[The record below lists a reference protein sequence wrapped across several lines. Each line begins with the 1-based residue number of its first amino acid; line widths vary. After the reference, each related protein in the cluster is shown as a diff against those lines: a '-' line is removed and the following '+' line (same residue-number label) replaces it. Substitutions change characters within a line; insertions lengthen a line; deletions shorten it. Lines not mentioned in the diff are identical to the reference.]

1 MKYLI
6 LFALTIA
13 FVVPVDLAAQPTEY
27 EFELSGLQQTSLSDF
42 EAIIPLKFNSIND
55 SSLNEL
61 KGNFISRLHSLGFL
75 DNSIEIIQP
84 DFSDL
89 KEKPKIIF
97 AVTEGKKYSVKNI
110 VIDDT
115 TLKKNS
121 SLIRE
126 LDLFSGHPLNEANI
140 DAISEKIIKNYSDE
154 GYIFSQVKLIG
165 FKKVFEDVDEIQTEL
180 RFTIFP
186 NRKSVIDKIEVEGNY
201 LTDKNII
208 IREARIKDGEIF
220 NQDLSDKITKRL
232 RRLSIFSSV
241 NPPEYFIDQD
251 GNGTLKVSLKE
262 GNTNSFDG
270 IIGYIPAASAREK
283 GYFSGLVNVS
293 FRNLF
298 GTMRAFSLKW
308 QQVSRASQD
317 LEINYFEPWLFGLP
331 INLYPSFFQR
341 KQDSTY
347 VQRNV
352 GVRSEVLVSE
362 FLSFNLS
369 INSERVIRSA
379 ERAIALLNNSSS
391 ILVGGGIKY
400 DTRDDFFFPSEGLIF
415 RTDYFYIRKEIS
427 EQTTSAN
434 TAIDLR
440 KIMADFDYYQP
451 TFSNQIFTVGVHGRE
466 LRGNNFEI
474 SDLFRL
480 GGTNTLR
487 GYEENQFSGSRLL
500 WMNNEY
506 RLLLAEKNFVF
517 VFLDVGYYYRNFMNE
532 NLSKLKYGYGLGVA
546 VDSPLGILKVN
557 YALGE
562 GDSISKGKIHFGII
576 NAF

>member
-1 MKYLI
+1 MKYFLLSAFI
-6 LFALTIA
+6 LNFFITRNL
-13 FVVPVDLAAQPTEY
+13 VSQQTEY
-27 EFELSGLQQTSLSDF
+27 EIELSGLQKTPLSHYQQ
-42 EAIIPLKFNSIND
+42 ILPLKLVSLND

-61 KGNFISRLHSLGFL
+61 KVKISLALNSFGFL
-75 DNSIEIIQP
+75 DNSIEIVLP
-84 DFSDL
+84 DTSSTADN
-89 KEKPKIIF
+89 KKIFISI
-97 AVTEGKKYSVKNI
+97 TEGKKYLINEI
-110 VIDDT
+110 TIDDT
-115 TLKKNS
+115 TLVNHS
-121 SLIRE
+121 PLIRE
-126 LDLFSGHPLNEANI
+126 LNLLSQQPLNETSI
-140 DAISEKIIKNYSDE
+140 SSISEKILKHYSDE
-154 GYIFSQVKLIG
+154 GYIFAQVKLQG
-165 FKKVFEDVDEIQTEL
+165 FKKIFEDENEIQTEL
-180 RFTIFP
+180 NFTVIP
-186 NRKSVIDKIEVEGNY
+186 KRRSVINKIEIEGND
-201 LTDKNII
+201 LTDANII
-208 IREARIKDGEIF
+208 IREIRIKEEDTF
-220 NQDLSDKITKRL
+220 NQALADKITKRL
-232 RRLSIFSSV
+232 RRLSIFSRV
-241 NPPEYFIDQD
+241 NMPEYFIDQD
-251 GNGTLKVSLKE
+251 GKGTLTLSITE

-331 INLYPSFFQR
+331 INLYSSFFQR

-362 FLSFNLS
+362 FLSFNLT
-369 INSERVIRSA
+369 INSERVIPSA
-379 ERAIALLNNSSS
+379 EKTIALLNNSSS
-391 ILVGGGIKY
+391 ISIGGGMKY
-400 DTRDDFFFPSEGLIF
+400 DTRDDFFFPNEGLIF

-427 EQTTSAN
+427 EQTTAAKTS
-434 TAIDLR
+434 IDLR

-451 TFSNQIFTVGVHGRE
+451 TFSNQIFTVGLHGRE
-466 LRGNNFEI
+466 LRGNDFDL

-506 RLLLAEKNFVF
+506 RLLLAKKNFVF

-532 NLSKLKYGYGLGVA
+532 NLSKIKYGYGLGVA

>member
-1 MKYLI
+1 M
-6 LFALTIA
+6 
-13 FVVPVDLAAQPTEY
+13 PD
-27 EFELSGLQQTSLSDF
+27 TSSTADNKK
-42 EAIIPLKFNSIND
+42 I
-55 SSLNEL
+55 
-61 KGNFISRLHSLGFL
+61 FIS
-75 DNSIEIIQP
+75 I
-84 DFSDL
+84 
-89 KEKPKIIF
+89 
-97 AVTEGKKYSVKNI
+97 TEGKKYLINEI
-110 VIDDT
+110 TIDDT
-115 TLKKNS
+115 TLVNHS
-121 SLIRE
+121 PLIRE
-126 LDLFSGHPLNEANI
+126 LNLLSQQPLNETSI
-140 DAISEKIIKNYSDE
+140 SSISEKILKHYSDE
-154 GYIFSQVKLIG
+154 GYIFAQVKLQG
-165 FKKVFEDVDEIQTEL
+165 FKKIFEDENEIQTEL
-180 RFTIFP
+180 NFTVIP
-186 NRKSVIDKIEVEGNY
+186 KRRSVINKIEIEGND
-201 LTDKNII
+201 LTDANII
-208 IREARIKDGEIF
+208 IREIRIKEEDTF
-220 NQDLSDKITKRL
+220 NQALADKITKRL
-232 RRLSIFSSV
+232 RRLSIFSRV
-241 NPPEYFIDQD
+241 NMPEYFIDQD
-251 GNGTLKVSLKE
+251 GKGTLTLSITE
-262 GNTNSFDG
+262 GNTKSYDG

-331 INLYPSFFQR
+331 INLYSSFFQR

-362 FLSFNLS
+362 FLSFNLT
-369 INSERVIRSA
+369 INSERVIPSA
-379 ERAIALLNNSSS
+379 EKTIALLNNSSS
-391 ILVGGGIKY
+391 ISIGGGMKY
-400 DTRDDFFFPSEGLIF
+400 DTRDDFFFPNEGLIF
-415 RTDYFYIRKEIS
+415 RTDYFYIRKAIS

-434 TAIDLR
+434 TTIDLR
-440 KIMADFDYYQP
+440 KIVADFDYYQP
-451 TFSNQIFTVGVHGRE
+451 TFSNQIFTVGLHGRE
-466 LRGNNFEI
+466 LRGNGYDL

-500 WMNNEY
+500 WMNTEY
-506 RLLLAEKNFVF
+506 RLLLADKNFVF
-517 VFLDVGYYYRNFMNE
+517 VFLDVGYYYRNIMNE